1 MSIPAKRPVVN
12 PEEVVNLMLDT
23 ANEYFTTYGGDVIH
37 LIRTRDLLH
46 QQLTE
51 AIKGELERAEL
62 AERGEQDRQVHVPDE
77 LLAQD

>member
-1 MSIPAKRPVVN
+1 MSPVSNGPFSHANGLTVIPRV
-12 PEEVVNLMLDT
+12 E
-23 ANEYFTTYGGDVIH
+23 ANEYVTTYGGDVIH
-37 LIRTRDLLH
+37 LIRIRDLLH